1 MTPIHVVGI
10 GMDGLAGLSP
20 SLQAL
25 VHQASV
31 LIGSDRHLGYVTNHP
46 GAKIR
51 LGNLAEASAHIQRW
65 LTQVQDSDPDAYLV
79 VLTSGDPLFFG
90 LGRLLLTEISASDI
104 TFHPCPSSIQLA
116 FSRIKVPWHDAEL
129 VSAHG
134 RSPDLLLNAI
144 QRQVDKIAVLTDS
157 VNTPQAI
164 ARMVRAADL
173 AQRYRIWVCEDLGA
187 DTEHVRE
194 FSPDQLAQMTAPSF
208 SPLNVVI
215 LLRQADST
223 AVDLA
228 ALPKFGIAD
237 SMFDSF
243 SDRPNLITKR
253 DVRVLALAE
262 LALQDGQTVW
272 DLGAGTGSVAVEI
285 ARLCPASQVY
295 AVEKTA
301 AGVTLIH
308 QNTTKFKLQNLTA
321 IHGTAPDGLD
331 ALPDPDR
338 IFIGGSGGQLEKILD
353 YGQIRLQPAGII
365 VLAIATLEHL
375 SRTTAWLDRHS
386 DHWQAQFLQV
396 QLARSVPVASLTR
409 FAPINPV
416 TLVRIS
422 PLSP

>member
-1 MTPIHVVGI
+1 MTRIHVVGI

-20 SLQAL
+20 SLQSL

-31 LIGSDRHLGYVTNHP
+31 LVGSDRHLGYVTNNL
-46 GAKIR
+46 GEKIR
-51 LGNLAEASAHIQRW
+51 LGNLAEAIAQIQRW
-65 LTQVQDSDPDAYLV
+65 LAQVQDSDPGTYLV

-90 LGRLLLTEISASDI
+90 LGRLLLTEIPASDI

-116 FSRIKVPWHDAEL
+116 FSRIKVPWQDAEV

-144 QRQVDKIAVLTDS
+144 QRQVEKLAILTDA

-164 ARMVRAADL
+164 ARMVCAADL
-173 AQRYRIWVCEDLGA
+173 AGRYRIWVCEDLGA
-187 DTEHVRE
+187 DTEHIHE
-194 FSPDQLAQMTAPSF
+194 FAPDQLTQMADSSF

-285 ARLCPASQVY
+285 ARLCPTSQVY
-295 AVEKTA
+295 AVEKTTT
-301 AGVTLIH
+301 GVTLIH
-308 QNTTKFKLQNLTA
+308 QNAAKFKLQNLTS
-321 IHGTAPDGLD
+321 IHGTAPDKLD

-353 YGQIRLQPAGII
+353 YSRHRLRPAGII

-375 SRTTAWLDRHS
+375 SRTTAWLDRRS
-386 DHWQAQFLQV
+386 DQWQAQFLQV

-422 PLSP
+422 PLPQ